1 MFDIGFS
8 EVLLCAVVALLVVD
22 PDKLPSMVRTA
33 SLWMG
38 HFRRTFSDVKAEFER
53 EIGVGDIQQQLHN
66 KQLLK
71 RLESGKQQLQ
81 ALHNELRG
89 IEHSVHRDTIS
100 TIESQIVAT
109 QAISQ
114 QAAFGDDAA
123 VDAVREP
130 VGEIASGDQKTPATT
145 SA

>member
-8 EVLLCAVVALLVVD
+8 EVLLCAVVALLVVG
-22 PDKLPSMVRTA
+22 PDKLPGMVRTA

-66 KQLLK
+66 EQLLK
-71 RLESGKQQLQ
+71 KLESGKQQLQ
-81 ALHNELRG
+81 ALHDELRS
-89 IEHSVHRDTIS
+89 IEHGVRREMVS
-100 TIESQIVAT
+100 TSETQVVAT

-114 QAAFGDDAA
+114 KAAFTDDSSI
-123 VDAVREP
+123 DAVRGS
-130 VGEIASGDQKTPATT
+130 VGEIASGDREIHATT